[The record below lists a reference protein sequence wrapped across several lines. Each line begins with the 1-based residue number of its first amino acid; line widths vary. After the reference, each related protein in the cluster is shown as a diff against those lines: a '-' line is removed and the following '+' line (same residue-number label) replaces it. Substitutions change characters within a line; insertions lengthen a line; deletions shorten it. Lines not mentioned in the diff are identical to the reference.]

1 MAFCSVKSCRSFLIW
16 QSAIFSLLTSERK
29 PGDVHNFFC
38 VCFIRVS
45 TEARDLVSAMLNI
58 NPLTRPSLKQIR
70 RHPWMTM
77 KGDMAWAIVRI
88 HSLAKTMWPANEIR
102 QTSPVLAP
110 VVQRDDI
117 SILIHWINSKC
128 FDISYPLD
136 CPIQPL
142 SNRGLI
148 FRTSA
153 RLVKENEM
161 LRTSHLDVPRTSLDL
176 SYA

>member
-1 MAFCSVKSCRSFLIW
+1 MKSSEVSIKTRSTPASLSFRGQATKHTTVKWS
-16 QSAIFSLLTSERK
+16 
-29 PGDVHNFFC
+29 
-38 VCFIRVS
+38 
-45 TEARDLVSAMLNI
+45 
-58 NPLTRPSLKQIR
+58 
-70 RHPWMTM
+70 
-77 KGDMAWAIVRI
+77 IVRI

-102 QTSPVLAP
+102 PTSPVLAP

-117 SILIHWINSKC
+117 SILIHWIKSIW

-153 RLVKENEM
+153 PLVRENKM
-161 LRTSHLDVPRTSLDL
+161 SRTSHLDVPRTSLDL

>member
-16 QSAIFSLLTSERK
+16 PAIFSLLTSERK

-38 VCFIRVS
+38 VCVIRVS
-45 TEARDLVSAMLNI
+45 TEARDLISAMLNI

-77 KGDMAWAIVRI
+77 KGDMASTIVRI

-102 QTSPVLAP
+102 PTSPVLAP

-117 SILIHWINSKC
+117 SILIHWINSIC

-142 SNRGLI
+142 SNRGLTLRCAQDFTRI
-148 FRTSA
+148 NLC
-153 RLVKENEM
+153 LV
-161 LRTSHLDVPRTSLDL
+161 PQ
-176 SYA
+176 